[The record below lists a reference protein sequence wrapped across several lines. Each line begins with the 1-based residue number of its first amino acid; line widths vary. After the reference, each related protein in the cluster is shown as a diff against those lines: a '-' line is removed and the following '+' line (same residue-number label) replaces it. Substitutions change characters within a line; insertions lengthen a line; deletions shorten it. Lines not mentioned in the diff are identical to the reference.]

1 MRMALCFLAW
11 EWINIALEYTTVA
24 WTKLPRLG
32 IAVVGVNLVTHPAF
46 TLLLELYG
54 REAVFVIVCE
64 IVIFLVEWVLLT
76 AFYGIARWRFLALV
90 AFVMNA
96 ASYLTGIL
104 M

>member
-1 MRMALCFLAW
+1 MRMDLCFLAW
-11 EWINIALEYTTVA
+11 EWINIALEYTAVA

-64 IVIFLVEWVLLT
+64 IVIILVEWVLLT
-76 AFYGIARWRFLALV
+76 AFYGIARWRLLI
-90 AFVMNA
+90 FVSFIMNA
-96 ASYLTGIL
+96 VSCCTGLLI
-104 M
+104 

>member
-11 EWINIALEYTTVA
+11 EWINIALEYTAVA

-64 IVIFLVEWVLLT
+64 IVIILVEWVLLT
-76 AFYGIARWRFLALV
+76 AFYGIARWRFLI
-90 AFVMNA
+90 FVSFIMNA
-96 ASYLTGIL
+96 VSCCTGLLI
-104 M
+104 

>member
-32 IAVVGVNLVTHPAF
+32 IAVVGVNLVTHPVF
-46 TLLLELYG
+46 VLLLGVFGSETVFVVSC
-54 REAVFVIVCE
+54 EAV
-64 IVIFLVEWVLLT
+64 IFAIEWALLV
-76 AFYGIARWRFLALV
+76 ACYGLKRWRFLALV